1 MMEATVTV
9 RSFALNAARPRP
21 RLDINNPTTTFSAN
35 AQHTAVLPRQNQVTT
50 ALDAIIPLFTNPE
63 NPATDTHL
71 ADEDEDCDAIS
82 HPRPYAPV
90 ALFKPAPRERKVQV
104 GRLNE
109 PPTGCDSTTLDD
121 FLHPTTTIDRYETTR
136 RLVHHQRQGPWD
148 ADAIAM
154 EAFYPQLTP
163 QELQRQMSQQSQQR
177 QMQSQG
183 QGGGHGY
190 HQMNQGHGMSMMG
203 GNGDSLDDIINS
215 NNHELQRRRSIH
227 QPYMP
232 SNQNNQNAGADRRM
246 SMMEFGAD
254 DNQMLNYPFQ
264 NPTMN
269 GEFSNM
275 AGQMGNG
282 MNGGMDGG
290 MTNNGGMGNSVPGN
304 ISIPGGMEAY
314 AAQDGLQ
321 MSPTN
326 AFTTFSPD
334 MMSSMMPPAYANM
347 GMPTTSSM
355 NMYGQ
360 TSMAN
365 AFPSPLN
372 TTANDM
378 TMDLGA
384 DETPG
389 TAPQSALD
397 TPLDIDNADN
407 EALSMGQQYR
417 TPADNSNRPI
427 AQVPKFGSVSSGP
440 QTTPSTLSREVSTN
454 SGQTS
459 SQSPNNQSS
468 SMATSQTAA
477 SAAPAA
483 TAETTPAMGPQ
494 TPRAESKEKN
504 VYSKSGFDM
513 MRALWYVATRK
524 DPEIH
529 LGAVDMSC
537 AFVVC
542 DVSLNDCPIIYVS
555 DNFQNLTGYS
565 RHEIVGQNCRFL
577 QAPDA
582 KVEAGSK
589 REFVDDASVYNLKKK
604 IAEGREVQQSLIN
617 YRKGGKPFLNLLT
630 MIPIPWDDPN
640 EVRFFVGFQIDL
652 VECPDAISQGQD
664 AGGVKVN
671 YKHSDIGQ
679 YIWTPP
685 NQNTVEAENG
695 QTLGVDDVST
705 LLQQFNPKGVV
716 SDWHKQ
722 SWDKMLLE
730 NTDDVV
736 HVLSLKGLFLYL
748 SPSCKRVLEY
758 DATELVG
765 NSLSTVCHPSDIVPV
780 TRELKDATAGNS
792 VNIVFRI
799 RRKQSGY
806 TWFESHGSLFFEH
819 GKGRKCIILV
829 GRKRPVFALSRR
841 DLEAHGGIGDSELWT
856 KISVSGMFLFVSS
869 NIRSLLDL
877 QPDTLIGTSMQELM
891 RRESR
896 AEFGRA
902 IEKARRGK
910 IVTCKHEVHNRRGQV
925 LQAQTILYP
934 GDASDGQKP
943 TFLLAQTKLLKAS
956 SRSIAPAATP
966 PGSVKSTSQVNQ
978 NVQLATQSTEL
989 AKAGPM
995 SLPGGQAMHGSQDA
1009 ALASDDNI
1017 FDELRTT
1024 KCSSWQFELRQME
1037 KVNRILAEELGGLLS
1052 NKKKRKRRKGVGNVV
1067 RDCAN
1072 CHTRNTPEWRRG
1084 PSGQRDLCNSCG
1096 LRWAKQV
1103 RSAEPS
1109 VLQNEVKASSSTPAR
1124 PSDSSGNGT
1133 PATSVSVSKSHQGM
1147 PPPSQPLLE
1156 GGSGGGMTSIRE

>member
-1 MMEATVTV
+1 
-9 RSFALNAARPRP
+9 
-21 RLDINNPTTTFSAN
+21 
-35 AQHTAVLPRQNQVTT
+35 
-50 ALDAIIPLFTNPE
+50 
-63 NPATDTHL
+63 
-71 ADEDEDCDAIS
+71 
-82 HPRPYAPV
+82 
-90 ALFKPAPRERKVQV
+90 
-104 GRLNE
+104 
-109 PPTGCDSTTLDD
+109 
-121 FLHPTTTIDRYETTR
+121 
-136 RLVHHQRQGPWD
+136 
-148 ADAIAM
+148 M

-163 QELQRQMSQQSQQR
+163 QELQRQMSQQTQQR
-177 QMQSQG
+177 QMQRTG
-183 QGGGHGY
+183 QAGGHSFQ
-190 HQMNQGHGMSMMG
+190 QMSQGHGMPMMG
-203 GNGDSLDDIINS
+203 GSNGGGDGGDSLDDIIRANH
-215 NNHELQRRRSIH
+215 HELQRRRSVH
-227 QPYMP
+227 QTFIPP
-232 SNQNNQNAGADRRM
+232 SQNGQNGVSDRRL
-246 SMMEFGAD
+246 SMMEFGAG
-254 DNQMLNYPFQ
+254 DNQLINYPFQ
-264 NPTMN
+264 NPAMM
-269 GEFSNM
+269 GEFTNM
-275 AGQMGNG
+275 AGQLGN
-282 MNGGMDGG
+282 GMDGG
-290 MTNNGGMGNSVPGN
+290 MDGSMPNNVANSVGGMGSNVPGN
-304 ISIPGGMEAY
+304 ISIPGSLDAY
-314 AAQDGLQ
+314 ASQDGLQ

-334 MMSSMMPPAYANM
+334 MISSMMPSNFSNM
-347 GMPTTSSM
+347 SVPTMPTTTSM

-360 TSMAN
+360 GLMAN
-365 AFPSPLN
+365 AFPSPHDTN
-372 TTANDM
+372 TNELS
-378 TMDLGA
+378 MDIVA
-384 DETPG
+384 DETSA
-389 TAPQSALD
+389 TVPQSTLN
-397 TPLDIDNADN
+397 TPLDMNDGDNDPIN
-407 EALSMGQQYR
+407 MGQQYQ
-417 TPADNSNRPI
+417 TPTDNTSRASHQAGNFGPGSNSN
-427 AQVPKFGSVSSGP
+427 P
-440 QTTPSTLSREVSTN
+440 QTTPSLSRKMSNNTN
-454 SGQTS
+454 STQNS
-459 SQSPNNQSS
+459 SQSPNNRASS
-468 SMATSQTAA
+468 ITAVNQI
-477 SAAPAA
+477 AAVPP
-483 TAETTPAMGPQ
+483 TGDSTPAMGPP
-494 TPRAESKEKN
+494 TPRAEAKEKEKN

-513 MRALWYVATRK
+513 LRALWYVATRK
-524 DPEIH
+524 NPEIH

-577 QAPDA
+577 QAPDG

-589 REFVDDASVYNLKKK
+589 REFVDDASVFNLKKK

-652 VECPDAISQGQD
+652 VECPDAIAQGQE

-679 YIWTPP
+679 YVWTPP
-685 NQNTVEAENG
+685 TVNNVEPENG

-856 KISVSGMFLFVSS
+856 KISASGMFLFVSS

-877 QPDTLIGTSMQELM
+877 QPDSLIGTSMQELM

-910 IVTCKHEVHNRRGQV
+910 IVSCKHEVHNRRGQV
-925 LQAQTILYP
+925 LQAQTTLYP
-934 GDASDGQKP
+934 GDAADGQKP

-956 SRSIAPAATP
+956 SRAIAPAATP
-966 PGSVKSTSQVNQ
+966 PGSVKSSSQANAQVLQPTSNAD
-978 NVQLATQSTEL
+978 LKKTGPISASGS
-989 AKAGPM
+989 KAIP
-995 SLPGGQAMHGSQDA
+995 GSQEA
-1009 ALASDDNI
+1009 ALAADDNI

-1103 RSAEPS
+1103 GRVSPRNSSRGGGNTNADASSKKSNSPIHS
-1109 VLQNEVKASSSTPAR
+1109 SQLQNEAKASSSTPAR
-1124 PSDSSGNGT
+1124 PSDGSSGNAT
-1133 PATSVSVSKSHQGM
+1133 PATTVSVSKGHNNM

>member
-1 MMEATVTV
+1 
-9 RSFALNAARPRP
+9 
-21 RLDINNPTTTFSAN
+21 
-35 AQHTAVLPRQNQVTT
+35 
-50 ALDAIIPLFTNPE
+50 
-63 NPATDTHL
+63 
-71 ADEDEDCDAIS
+71 
-82 HPRPYAPV
+82 
-90 ALFKPAPRERKVQV
+90 
-104 GRLNE
+104 
-109 PPTGCDSTTLDD
+109 
-121 FLHPTTTIDRYETTR
+121 
-136 RLVHHQRQGPWD
+136 
-148 ADAIAM
+148 M

-232 SNQNNQNAGADRRM
+232 SNQNTQNAGADRRM

-314 AAQDGLQ
+314 ATQDGLQ

-407 EALSMGQQYR
+407 EALSMGQQYQ
-417 TPADNSNRPI
+417 TSADNSNRPI

-459 SQSPNNQSS
+459 SQSPNNRSS

-966 PGSVKSTSQVNQ
+966 PGSVKSTSQANQ
-978 NVQLATQSTEL
+978 NVQLATQSTDL

-995 SLPGGQAMHGSQDA
+995 SLPGGQAIHGSQDA

-1103 RSAEPS
+1103 GRVSPRNSSRGGANTNADALSKKSNSPIHS
-1109 VLQNEVKASSSTPAR
+1109 SQLQNEVKASSSTPAR